1 MDKPFQRKGGK
12 SNAHVGR
19 AFEVATQAFFLTQGL
34 PLQLDV
40 KLSIGLNGQK
50 PHSFDLGNLDEK
62 VIVECKSHT
71 WTEGGNVPSAKITA
85 WNQAMYFFHVSPA
98 GYRKI
103 MFVLE
108 DFSSKRNE
116 TLGQYYIRTNNHL
129 IPPDVELWEFDDT
142 TGTANRLR

>member
-19 AFEVATQAFFLTQGL
+19 AFEVATQAFFVTQGL
-34 PLQLDV
+34 PLQLGV
-40 KLSIGLNGQK
+40 KLPIGLSGLK

-71 WTEGGNVPSAKITA
+71 WTEGGNVPSAKITT

-103 MFVLE
+103 MFVLKA
-108 DFSSKRNE
+108 FSSKRNE
-116 TLGQYYIRTNNHL
+116 TLGRAVLHPNEQ
-129 IPPDVELWEFDDT
+129 PPNT
-142 TGTANRLR
+142 S